1 MEALTRTALDW
12 GVATFTL
19 RGERESGDRCVV
31 VPFEQGVMVA
41 VIDGLGHGAEAAS
54 AAEAAGRI
62 ITAHCRESVIAVVR
76 RCHEQLRSS
85 RGVVMS
91 LASFSALDDTMTW
104 LGIGNVEGMLIRA
117 GRDAAPPREFLLL
130 RGGVIGGQLP
140 PLHATVI
147 PVARGDTLV
156 FFTDGVAPPPRQ
168 EIILG
173 RSPQAVAEGVLT
185 RHKKGTDDAVVL
197 VAQWV
202 GSPS

>member
-12 GVATFTL
+12 GAATFTL

-31 VPFEQGVMVA
+31 APFEQGVMVA

-54 AAEAAGRI
+54 AAEAAGRL

-76 RCHEQLRSS
+76 HCHEQLRAS

-91 LASFSALDDTMTW
+91 LASFNALDDTMTW

-117 GRDAAPPREFLLL
+117 GIDAAPPREFLLL
-130 RGGVIGGQLP
+130 RGGVVGGQLP

-156 FFTDGVAPPPRQ
+156 FVTDGVAVPPRQ
-168 EIILG
+168 EIALG
-173 RSPQAVAEGVLT
+173 RSPQTLADGILAG
-185 RHKKGTDDAVVL
+185 HKKGTDDGVVL
-197 VAQWV
+197 VARWV